1 MSKNIGEFSHE
12 SQDDSRWDMGEV
24 APFGGEKDSGD
35 ATENLERDPSLSRQE
50 KSAELDE
57 ARERVEETYHKNAP
71 LETAPTIKEAPAPQI
86 THRENSVSQALK
98 HGAVATGS
106 LALTFASVGAMCL
119 IPATIPLL
127 APAALLAADS
137 VEYNINGVNGSMF
150 KVDHKNHIAQRL
162 NPLPNLIKYH
172 GKTSSE
178 IFEAETTKLFEG
190 LKPGETYNTRSHSLT
205 YMMLR
210 KAQSRGLITDLTKEE
225 TGKKSRLFL
234 ENIVTRNWKALRSGK
249 KHDIYNISFKVV

>member
-24 APFGGEKDSGD
+24 TPFGGEKDSGD

-71 LETAPTIKEAPAPQI
+71 LETTPTIKEAPALQI

-106 LALTFASVGAMCL
+106 LALSFASVGTMCL

-127 APAALLAADS
+127 APALLLAADS
-137 VEYNINGVNGSMF
+137 VVYNINGVNGSMF
-150 KVDHKNHIAQRL
+150 KVDHKNHITQRL
-162 NPLPNLIKYH
+162 NFLPNLIKYH

-190 LKPGETYNTRSHSLT
+190 LKPGETYNTRSHALT
-205 YMMLR
+205 CRMLR
-210 KAQSRGLITDLTKEE
+210 EAQSRGLITDLTKEE

-234 ENIVTRNWKALRSGK
+234 ENIVTRNWKAIRSGK
-249 KHDIYNISFKVV
+249 KRDMYNISFKVV

>member
-24 APFGGEKDSGD
+24 TPFGGEKDSGN
-35 ATENLERDPSLSRQE
+35 ATENLERDPSLSKQE

-57 ARERVEETYHKNAP
+57 ARERVEEAYHKNAP
-71 LETAPTIKEAPAPQI
+71 LAPTIKEAPASRI

-106 LALTFASVGAMCL
+106 LALTFASVGAMCF

-172 GKTSSE
+172 GKTSSK